1 MNSYVKRIIE
11 AFDFG
16 SIDNTKKKKDS
27 HITNIAKKYIHETGV
42 KEAKEV
48 VDKL

>member
-1 MNSYVKRIIE
+1 MNSYVRHIIE

-27 HITNIAKKYIHETGV
+27 HITNVVKKYIHEAGV
-42 KEAKEV
+42 KDA
-48 VDKL
+48 